1 MPSHGN
7 GPTFSHQLNLLPLPS
22 NVPAQGL
29 PGMLHYGNWGTFS
42 PTSENSSRANPLVPS
57 MMGLSCLFLAEYQ
70 VCSQSLYQSFL
81 TMGLVLLVLCPH
93 MGVWCFWSSDQ
104 SSSIISFSI
113 LMISQYSSLWLRW
126 DFREGMQLVFKAH
139 QVQNP
144 TCALDL
150 QARPVLHGRLWHA
163 TKGPRVIFH
172 FFISFRF

>member
-1 MPSHGN
+1 MVNGYFQLASVPKIEPMRIMLSFLVEAPIAVLPWCPILGFFTHGSYEVWGLPSHGN

-93 MGVWCFWSSDQ
+93 M
-104 SSSIISFSI
+104 
-113 LMISQYSSLWLRW
+113 
-126 DFREGMQLVFKAH
+126 
-139 QVQNP
+139 
-144 TCALDL
+144 
-150 QARPVLHGRLWHA
+150 A
-163 TKGPRVIFH
+163 TSGYL
-172 FFISFRF
+172 